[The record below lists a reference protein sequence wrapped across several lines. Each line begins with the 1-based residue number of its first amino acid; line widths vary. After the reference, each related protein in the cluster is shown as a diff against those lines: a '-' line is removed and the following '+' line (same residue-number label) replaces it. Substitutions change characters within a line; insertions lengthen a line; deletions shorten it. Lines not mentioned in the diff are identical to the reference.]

1 MFMIRPSFLRPGDKI
16 GLVSPAKSIRAKQ
29 VKPAVKVL
37 QRWGLEPVFGRHLFT
52 AYHQFAGTDKHR
64 IDDFQEFLDDSS
76 IKAIL
81 ATRGGYGSSR
91 IIDHLD
97 FSNFCKHPKWIIG
110 YSDITVFH
118 SHIHEQFKI
127 ETLHATMPLNFPED
141 YSENK
146 SIKTLKNALFGALK
160 EYKLDVC
167 RFLRQGEAIAPLVGG
182 NLSILTNLHG
192 TPSELNTHGKILL
205 LEDVGENLFRIDRMM
220 QQLKRAGKLKNLK
233 ALIIAGFTKIADND
247 IPFGQSA
254 EEIIFEAVKE
264 YQYPVLSGFPS
275 GHQQENLA
283 VFLGREIQIKAINEQ
298 TIVNFL

>member
-1 MFMIRPSFLRPGDKI
+1 
-16 GLVSPAKSIRAKQ
+16 
-29 VKPAVKVL
+29 
-37 QRWGLEPVFGRHLFT
+37 
-52 AYHQFAGTDKHR
+52 
-64 IDDFQEFLDDSS
+64 
-76 IKAIL
+76 
-81 ATRGGYGSSR
+81 
-91 IIDHLD
+91 
-97 FSNFCKHPKWIIG
+97 
-110 YSDITVFH
+110 
-118 SHIHEQFKI
+118 
-127 ETLHATMPLNFPED
+127 
-141 YSENK
+141 
-146 SIKTLKNALFGALK
+146 
-160 EYKLDVC
+160 
-167 RFLRQGEAIAPLVGG
+167 VGG